1 MNAEEKA
8 KDLIVKLME
17 ITPDYV
23 IEHNKVAFELCKQH
37 ALIAVDEIMQNI
49 ERNTLKG
56 VKHPIYIYY
65 QKVKK
70 ELEAM
75 K

>member
-1 MNAEEKA
+1 MTAKEKA

-23 IEHNKVAFELCKQH
+23 IEHNKVAFELCRMH
-37 ALIAVDEIMQNI
+37 ALIAVDEIIIIQDYWC
-49 ERNTLKG
+49 G
-56 VKHPIYIYY
+56 VNSVYY
-65 QKVKK
+65 RYWQEVKK

>member
-1 MNAEEKA
+1 MTAKEKA

-23 IEHNKVAFELCKQH
+23 IQDNKIAFELCKQH
-37 ALIAVDEIMQNI
+37 ALITVDEIIKIALHYNDTQA
-49 ERNTLKG
+49 E
-56 VKHPIYIYY
+56 VIYW
-65 QKVKK
+65 QEVKK
-70 ELEAM
+70 ELEDM